1 MCVKLLMHLRNKYSY
16 LIIRFAYQMLITWTR
31 MACISGVVFIVESQ
45 PTTKNVVLL
54 YYGFAILLHLMRG
67 VW

>member
-1 MCVKLLMHLRNKYSY
+1 
-16 LIIRFAYQMLITWTR
+16 MLITWTR

-67 VW
+67 VWSRMKQASNKYYTASHAAMVMQD